1 MIGCILPRDPR
12 KILSVVRP
20 AIVSGLVA
28 GLLLSILLTAWLFVA
43 NRLATLEP
51 YAVERNAA
59 AAAAGV
65 LIAALPF
72 LRFRRSARGL
82 VLCGMICWGL
92 VSLCYFAWSLY
103 FDRLADRVGAFHL
116 FVMGAVIYGLAAAL
130 VWVGSVIR
138 ALRRHQL
145 VTEAHHPPL
154 THQ

>member
-1 MIGCILPRDPR
+1 MIGRILPRDPR
-12 KILSVVRP
+12 RILSVVRP
-20 AIVSGLVA
+20 AIVSGVVV
-28 GLLLSILLTAWLFVA
+28 GLLLSILLTTWLFVA

-59 AAAAGV
+59 AAAAGIM
-65 LIAALPF
+65 IAALPF

-103 FDRLADRVGAFHL
+103 FDRLADRVGALHL
-116 FVMGAVIYGLAAAL
+116 FVIYGLAAAL

-145 VTEAHHPPL
+145 VAEAHHPPL